1 MDITVGST
9 LKARIIA
16 IDYSTRQ
23 IFLSNVQTVQDLDYI
38 PELPPVGQTYSDGE
52 VIMID
57 DKRGMCLKNDVY
69 IRVSQMSDKEVQ
81 NIQGLYKTGQNDI
94 RYRVIDHDLIDN
106 LAFVGFERIT
116 HF

>member
-1 MDITVGST
+1 
-9 LKARIIA
+9 
-16 IDYSTRQ
+16 
-23 IFLSNVQTVQDLDYI
+23 
-38 PELPPVGQTYSDGE
+38 
-52 VIMID
+52 MID

-106 LAFVGFERIT
+106 LAFVVFERIT